1 MKVNKKLK
9 FTILI
14 TERDIVNKVTK
25 YLKNVGADRYFLMY
39 AMGSA
44 SSSILDY
51 LGIGETKKSVLVY
64 PCSEEDS
71 TKIIEAI
78 KISEFLKNT
87 IAFSVPVKGISSL
100 DNLKY
105 FLKEETNNE

>member
-1 MKVNKKLK
+1 MKVDKKLK
-9 FTILI
+9 LTVLI

-25 YLKNVGADRYFLMY
+25 YLENVGANKYFLMY

-51 LGIGETKKSVLVY
+51 LGIGETKKDILIY
-64 PCSEEDS
+64 PCSDEDS
-71 TKIIEAI
+71 LKIMEAI

-87 IAFSVPVKGISSL
+87 IAFRVPIKGISSL
-100 DNLKY
+100 DSLKY
-105 FLKEETNNE
+105 FLKEEIENE